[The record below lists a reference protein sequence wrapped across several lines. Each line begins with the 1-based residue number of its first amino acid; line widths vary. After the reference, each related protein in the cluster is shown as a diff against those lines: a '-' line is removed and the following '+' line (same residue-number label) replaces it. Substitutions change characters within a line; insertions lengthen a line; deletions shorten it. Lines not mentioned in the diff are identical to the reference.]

1 MVSGTI
7 YMGFRREERIEDVDF
22 MIHYGAGGVTAAI
35 GESTEPEWPSGVWR
49 IDFDD
54 AGGDG
59 LVCSTLCDSLT
70 GLILSVWLDKVT
82 DDFTAADCY
91 SFLRRYAEY
100 LSYGGIS
107 FQCVFTGMNLCGYII
122 ETN

>member
-1 MVSGTI
+1 
-7 YMGFRREERIEDVDF
+7 MGFRREERIEDVDF

-82 DDFTAADCY
+82 DILGLDPANFHVTEADINDDTFINIY
-91 SFLRRYAEY
+91 DVTL
-100 LSYGGIS
+100 LID
-107 FQCVFTGMNLCGYII
+107 II
-122 ETN
+122 LDKE